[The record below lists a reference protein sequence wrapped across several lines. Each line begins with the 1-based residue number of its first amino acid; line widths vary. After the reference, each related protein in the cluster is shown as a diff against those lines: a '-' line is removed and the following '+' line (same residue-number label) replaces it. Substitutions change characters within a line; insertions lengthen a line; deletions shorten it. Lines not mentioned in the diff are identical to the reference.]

1 MARGIIYV
9 MKTVVPGLV
18 KIGKTGLNNF
28 EARMYQLEHNGYF
41 NVVGLKRV
49 FAIEVDEYDEKESM
63 LDDIFSRS
71 CVPNSELFALDIDLI
86 MQLLSSF
93 EGKQVYPAPKTQTK
107 DKVFQTATTAI
118 QSNQNQGQVPDGS
131 YFLQQKIKTT
141 NKTLK
146 ATMNV
151 VGGKFIVP
159 AGTEVSLVEG
169 PGLSTGVKQLRDL
182 YVDDNGVSTEDVE
195 FSSPSS
201 AGSFVTGKACGGW
214 VTWKTADGKPI
225 DTFRQGDD

>member
-18 KIGKTGLNNF
+18 KIGKTGLTNF
-28 EARMYQLEHNGYF
+28 DARMYQLEHNGYF
-41 NVVGLKRV
+41 NVAGLKRV

-71 CVPNSELFALDIDLI
+71 RVPNSELFALDVDLVV
-86 MQLLSSF
+86 QLLSSF

-107 DKVFQTATTAI
+107 AKVFQTATTAV
-118 QSNQNQGQVPDGS
+118 QSNQHQGLVPDGT
-131 YFLQQKIKTT
+131 YFMARK
-141 NKTLK
+141 NK
-146 ATMNV
+146 ATGKVQKAQMNV
-151 VGGKFIVP
+151 VGGKFVVP
-159 AGTEVSLVEG
+159 AGTVVTLQEG
-169 PGLSTGVKQLRDL
+169 AGLSAGVKQLRDL

-201 AGSFVTGKACGGW
+201 AGSFVIGASCNGW
-214 VTWKTADGKPI
+214 DTWKTTDGKPI
-225 DTFRQGDD
+225 STFRQGDD